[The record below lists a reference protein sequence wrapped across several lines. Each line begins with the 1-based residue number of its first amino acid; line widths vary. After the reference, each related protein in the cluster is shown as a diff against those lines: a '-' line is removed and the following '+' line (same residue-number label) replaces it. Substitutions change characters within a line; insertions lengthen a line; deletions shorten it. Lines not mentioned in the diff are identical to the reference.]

1 MFLNIWLFNIIILSV
16 ICKLIWWCKIC
27 QLQVAI
33 AGNNAKKTTVD
44 RTRQDSKI
52 TSGTIKWPPC
62 PMRTIKILIKTE
74 TQINN
79 HQDSTTRP
87 RITRITGK
95 ITIKS
100 NKFLSPA
107 PMCLSQWVATREDT
121 TMGIKMDTITRMV
134 MDSVHTTVSDY
145 FFYIFNGL
153 IILFWLI
160 FFYILL
166 CFFYRYSQWQPTIPQ
181 QQFKR
186 E

>member
-1 MFLNIWLFNIIILSV
+1 
-16 ICKLIWWCKIC
+16 
-27 QLQVAI
+27 
-33 AGNNAKKTTVD
+33 
-44 RTRQDSKI
+44 
-52 TSGTIKWPPC
+52 
-62 PMRTIKILIKTE
+62 MRTIKILIKTE

-166 CFFYRYSQWQPTIPQ
+166 CFFTDTRNGNQQYRNNNSNGNKSGGSGSSFGSPPPHFATPPHFPQ
-181 QQFKR
+181 MHPHHQDMLGKY
-186 E
+186 